1 MKALD
6 KLRSSFESDP
16 RIQQARDWYHAQ
28 TPRDQLIV
36 RGVAILLA
44 LSLAFLILVLV
55 MQWVIAMP
63 PVYL

>member
-36 RGVAILLA
+36 RGVVILLA
-44 LSLAFLILVLV
+44 LSPAFLILVLPLT
-55 MQWVIAMP
+55 ANN
-63 PVYL
+63 YSRRH